1 MKTASHFKKSGFT
14 INGKTYLKVRIFFL
28 SIICLCTSFLS
39 AQSIEI
45 CSWNL
50 MNFGKSKSDEQIGF
64 IAAAIK
70 RVDILL
76 IQEVVAD
83 DPGGAK
89 AVARLGEALN
99 KTGTKWEY
107 RISDPT
113 SGNNSYKKE
122 RYAIFWKPSI
132 VTLIGK
138 PWLEKNYQHEI
149 DREPYYA
156 SFKCGTKEFTVVNF
170 HAITKSM
177 QPETEIKYFRN
188 LPAAYPRLNLLF
200 FGDFNLPQSHSVFY
214 PLKTM
219 GYRAAFTNQ
228 KTSLNSNST
237 NSTQTQHKH

>member
-1 MKTASHFKKSGFT
+1 
-14 INGKTYLKVRIFFL
+14 
-28 SIICLCTSFLS
+28 
-39 AQSIEI
+39 
-45 CSWNL
+45 

-76 IQEVVAD
+76 IQEVVAE

-219 GYRAAFTNQ
+219 GYTAAFTNQ
-228 KTSLNSNST
+228 KTSLKQNCAETSCLSAELDNCFYSPKKIKMNSSRVLHFYKAFPNFKEARSISDHIPIVVEFEC
-237 NSTQTQHKH
+237 N